1 MVLSEL
7 GLKFLRYCE
16 LEKNLSR
23 KTMTNFEH
31 HFRHFYEWTGDI
43 EVKKID
49 LELILQYKEFLLT
62 KPNVYHKERAIREST
77 VGEKFK
83 VIRHFLQFL
92 RLKGYKSLNPEE
104 MPTGGRPGERLIF
117 FTVEDFK
124 KIIDTVDTC
133 DNEGKR
139 NRAILELLFSTGM
152 RLEELVNL
160 NRDIDIEGQEFSV
173 KGKFQKVRTVYLNER
188 AKHWVKQY
196 LGTRHDEYP
205 ALFTYARKRN
215 DWTLINEGRIGKR
228 SVQEVV
234 KRYVKAAGMRS
245 DISTH
250 TFRHSFATNLLKNGA
265 DLRAVQMF
273 LGHSDLKSTQIYT
286 HYVSPELKG
295 IHNQIMNF
303 N

>member
-1 MVLSEL
+1 MTLCEL

-23 KTMTNFEH
+23 KTMVNFEH
-31 HFRHFYEWTGDI
+31 HFRHFCEWAGDI

-49 LELILQYKEFLLT
+49 LEFILHYKEFLIS
-62 KPNVYHKERAIREST
+62 KPNFYHKERNIKDST
-77 VGEKFK
+77 VAEALK
-83 VIRHFLQFL
+83 VIRNFLQFL
-92 RLKGYKSLNPEE
+92 RLKGYKSMNPEE
-104 MPTGGRPGERLIF
+104 MPKGPHGGERLIF
-117 FTVEDFK
+117 ITVEEFK
-124 KIIDTVDTC
+124 KIIDTVDTS

-160 NRDIDIEGQEFSV
+160 NRDVDIEGKEFAV
-173 KGKFQKVRTVYLNER
+173 KGKFQKIRTVYLNDR
-188 AKHWVKQY
+188 AKYWLKQY
-196 LGTRHDEYP
+196 LETRHDEYP

-234 KRYVKAAGMRS
+234 KRYTKAAGLRS

-295 IHNQIMNF
+295 IHEQIMNF
-303 N
+303 